1 MPQSD
6 TISLISH
13 NYGFFGVISMNV
25 TFDKYDKMIIKYLQE
40 DASISNKD
48 LATKIGLAPSSCLL
62 RVKNLQKSGIIK
74 GLAAIV
80 DEKQL
85 GFEITCYAQVTMSPF
100 TRESAANFVEVV
112 NKIPEVIECY
122 TITGEAA
129 FLMKIVAKDFQYY
142 RNFVFDKLLSVP
154 GVSNIDTKIVISTE
168 KKSSVVVP
176 D

>member
-1 MPQSD
+1 
-6 TISLISH
+6 
-13 NYGFFGVISMNV
+13 MNV
-25 TFDKYDKMIIKYLQE
+25 NFDEYDKKIIKYLQE
-40 DASISNKD
+40 DASISNKE
-48 LATKIGLAPSSCLL
+48 LATRIGLAPSSCLL
-62 RVKNLQKSGIIK
+62 RVKNLKEQGIIK
-74 GLAAIV
+74 QYTTII
-80 DEKQL
+80 DEKKL

-100 TRESAANFVEVV
+100 TRETAANFIEEV

-154 GVSNIDTKIVISTE
+154 SVSNIDTKIVISTE
-168 KKSSVVVP
+168 KRTSVVAL